1 MCNERKN
8 ILWVDDDVNKIA
20 LLPDRDELES
30 KGFNIIP
37 IDRVDEFL
45 NFIASDHGEI
55 ACVILDMLM
64 ATGNLDI
71 TDTENGT
78 RTGKVL
84 YDKLKESRY
93 RDVKVVVYSVH
104 KRNEFASFGDNADIV
119 FLSKDIKSSEFA
131 QQINNIIN
139 NNDLQ
144 L

>member
-1 MCNERKN
+1 MSNERKN
-8 ILWVDDDVNKIA
+8 ILWVDDDINKIA
-20 LLPDRDELES
+20 LLPDRDELDS

-45 NFIASDHGEI
+45 HFIASDHGEI

-71 TDTENGT
+71 TLTENGT

-84 YDKLKESRY
+84 YDKLKGSRY
-93 RDVKVVVYSVH
+93 KDVKVVVYSVH
-104 KRNEFASFGDNADIV
+104 KKNEFASFGDNDDIT

-131 QQINNIIN
+131 EIISQL
-139 NNDLQ
+139 LQ
-144 L
+144 TL